1 VTEDNRSPGS
11 DPIGDFQR
19 WLMRSSAKRMGKELK
34 GQARRA
40 FTGGAPER
48 VDVWEAATA
57 EPLPG
62 EAPECAWCPVCRA
75 ARRFRQS
82 GPGLASQVAGAGD
95 ALLTVAQD
103 TLAAFE
109 GSLSARPPA
118 SGHRPADPHAW
129 QEAAAAA
136 PGGTGWPAEPGAGPT
151 APGASPTAPGAGPT
165 APGADQA
172 EPGAGRAESGAG
184 PTATGAGQA
193 EPGAGAA
200 APGVGPMAPGAGQAE
215 PGAGRAESGAG
226 PTAPGAGQAAPGA
239 GPTAPGAG
247 DADAAASPA
256 VNPETAGSA
265 EAGEAAEGQKA

>member
-1 VTEDNRSPGS
+1 MTEDNRSPGS

-109 GSLSARPPA
+109 ASLSARPPA

-129 QEAAAAA
+129 HEAAAAA
-136 PGGTGWPAEPGAGPT
+136 PGGTGWPAEPGASR
-151 APGASPTAPGAGPT
+151 AAPGAGPT
-165 APGADQA
+165 
-172 EPGAGRAESGAG
+172 
-184 PTATGAGQA
+184 
-193 EPGAGAA
+193 
-200 APGVGPMAPGAGQAE
+200 APGAGQAE
-215 PGAGRAESGAG
+215 PGAGRTEPGAGLTAPGAG
-226 PTAPGAGQAAPGA
+226 PAEPGAGPAAPGAGQAAPGA
-239 GPTAPGAG
+239 GH
-247 DADAAASPA
+247 ADAAARPA